1 MGPSLQPSNQR
12 CGLFLKPR
20 NRLHALARSRVHGL
34 NVLAA
39 RRPRPA
45 LHVGCMHAHGKNVG
59 CMRPRPALH
68 VAQALGEDMRGEVRG
83 AHVGAQCCCLFLKTR
98 GRQER
103 LVAAA
108 PGLHTSVGARGFGV
122 TLGLLDLFVFDAA
135 QDLPAKEAPRA
146 AGGQAGCLSASR
158 GVAAAVSEPPVPP
171 GAGQEGGGGGAS
183 SGAPSRR
190 RQRWRGRSGEQA
202 QGGGTQPGR

>member
-1 MGPSLQPSNQR
+1 MQPSNQR

-171 GAGQEGGGGGAS
+171 GARRVEE
-183 SGAPSRR
+183 GAPSRR